1 MKLVQY
7 LDVLPLGNRKTNKH
21 YLCQS
26 IAIVRLQ
33 ILSNIFHIV
42 ENWVTLSNLFKNAK
56 ITLMQIQIG
65 AV

>member
-33 ILSNIFHIV
+33 ILSNIFHMV
-42 ENWVTLSNLFKNAK
+42 ENWGTLSNLFKNAK
-56 ITLMQIQIG
+56 M
-65 AV
+65 